1 MNTRIIAVY
10 SRMKGMLDDKYTLYE
25 NGDVINLYDANIY
38 PGNQDL
44 KRLLNAKDLQN
55 DIKEGLL
62 SNATEQNKA
71 LAKILLEL

>member
-25 NGDVINLYDANIY
+25 NGDVINIYDANIY

-44 KRLLNAKDLQN
+44 KRILKAKDLQN
-55 DIKEGLL
+55 DIKLALL
-62 SNATEQNKA
+62 NNANEDNKA
-71 LAKILLEL
+71 LAKTLLEI

>member
-25 NGDVINLYDANIY
+25 NGDVINIYDANIY

-44 KRLLNAKDLQN
+44 KRLLNAKDL
-55 DIKEGLL
+55 KEDVKEALL
-62 SNATEQNKA
+62 KNTAEENKE
-71 LAKILLEL
+71 LARALLEI